1 VSNHPLL
8 ALAAAASLL
17 IAPELSHAQDTTAA
31 TAEPSPL
38 SFLSTYFQYAKPDA
52 VAVEE
57 TTPTADQINFRSRP
71 RQLREADATA
81 DIVASGKPAKPKT
94 IGDLDIRRLRFKDA
108 DGDVVTALLCTPAGK
123 PGPFP
128 LAIAVHG
135 LNSNKAQ
142 VCGQVAPALAK
153 KGFAVLAP
161 DMPIHGE
168 RPGSPWELQQNKD
181 WLRAIQLHRRA
192 IIDIR
197 QCIDLAEKRPELDV
211 SKGVILAGYSMGSW
225 LDSIAGPI
233 DPRVRAM
240 VLMVGGA
247 HDLARVAPVLRTLP
261 QIAAANPLVALP
273 QFAGRPLLM
282 LNARQDPIVTPEMA
296 ERLYQAAAEPKSQK
310 WYESGHLLPD
320 RAYLEA
326 AEWVANTWKSL
337 PSMRPEELGTPS
349 AGTPRR

>member
-8 ALAAAASLL
+8 ALAAAASLF
-17 IAPELSHAQDTTAA
+17 IAPELCHAQDATAA
-31 TAEPSPL
+31 TSEPSPL
-38 SFLSTYFQYAKPDA
+38 SFLSSYFQYAKSDGI
-52 VAVEE
+52 VVEE
-57 TTPTADQINFRSRP
+57 TTPTADQINFRTRP
-71 RQLREADATA
+71 RQMKDDPADVK
-81 DIVASGKPAKPKT
+81 IVATDKPAKPKT
-94 IGDLDIRRLRFKDA
+94 VGELDVRRLRFKDA
-108 DGDVVTALLCTPAGK
+108 DGDIVTALLCTPKGK

-168 RPGSPWELQQNKD
+168 RPGSPWEVQQNKD

-233 DPRVRAM
+233 DDRVRAM

-247 HDLARVAPVLRTLP
+247 HDLARAAPLLRTLP

-282 LNARQDPIVTPEMA
+282 LNARQDPIVTPDMA
-296 ERLYQAAAEPKSQK
+296 ERLFKAAAEPKSQK
-310 WYESGHLLPD
+310 WYDSGHLLPE
-320 RAYLEA
+320 RAYQDA
-326 AEWVANTWKSL
+326 ADWIASMWKSL
-337 PSMRPEELGTPS
+337 PAPPTS
-349 AGTPRR
+349 